1 MSVRS
6 LRPPY
11 AADSCCPGSLPGRPG
26 EPCPAGQRRRNTS
39 SILRASNRSEK
50 RPLPPSG
57 TRSRSGL
64 PALFPG
70 AVLIL
75 AEALSPGSGAD
86 PQSAPGLTAA
96 FPWFPAAP
104 RPWERDQRGCFPS
117 VLGAGMNL
125 PRNTCSFL
133 SVPIAN
139 ARNTWYLFSMKVSAP
154 FMRIVYS
161 ESCGLLCAIAPHCRW
176 ASASMEHFMR
186 RMEG

>member
-26 EPCPAGQRRRNTS
+26 EPCPAGQRQRNAS
-39 SILRASNRSEK
+39 STLRASNRSEK
-50 RPLPPSG
+50 RPVPPSG
-57 TRSRSGL
+57 TRSCSRL

-96 FPWFPAAP
+96 FPCFPAAP

-117 VLGAGMNL
+117 VRASICIYHVIRAVFPL
-125 PRNTCSFL
+125 
-133 SVPIAN
+133 VPIAN
-139 ARNTWYLFSMKVSAP
+139 ARNTWYPFSMKVSAP
-154 FMRIVYS
+154 FMRTVSY
-161 ESCGLLCAIAPHCRW
+161 EL
-176 ASASMEHFMR
+176 
-186 RMEG
+186 